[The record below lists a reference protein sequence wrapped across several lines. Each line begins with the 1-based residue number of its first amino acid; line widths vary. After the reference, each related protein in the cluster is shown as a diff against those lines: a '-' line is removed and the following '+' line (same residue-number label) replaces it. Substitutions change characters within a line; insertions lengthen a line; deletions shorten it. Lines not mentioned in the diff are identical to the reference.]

1 MVKKAFYAMAGVAG
15 MEQEGNVPGTER
27 DGDAAGT
34 GQGGET
40 PGAGLDGDTAGTS
53 QDGETPEAG
62 LGGDVPGTDPGEEA
76 PVDTAYTVT
85 FDLAGGFASDGAA
98 EVQLQVDAGALL
110 EEMGLI
116 FHSRL
121 WRTGQLPRP
130 GSRLCTVC
138 ALRRMG
144 GRGRC
149 LSRCSCMMRKSLCP

>member
-1 MVKKAFYAMAGVAG
+1 MVKKTGKHILILFLIIAVTFSSEAEAFYAMAGVAG
-15 MEQEGNVPGTER
+15 MGQEGNVPGTER

-110 EEMGLI
+110 EEGAVAEPI
-116 FHSRL
+116 
-121 WRTGQLPRP
+121 RTGYLFQGVPQTTR
-130 GSRLCTVC
+130 
-138 ALRRMG
+138 
-144 GRGRC
+144 
-149 LSRCSCMMRKSLCP
+149 